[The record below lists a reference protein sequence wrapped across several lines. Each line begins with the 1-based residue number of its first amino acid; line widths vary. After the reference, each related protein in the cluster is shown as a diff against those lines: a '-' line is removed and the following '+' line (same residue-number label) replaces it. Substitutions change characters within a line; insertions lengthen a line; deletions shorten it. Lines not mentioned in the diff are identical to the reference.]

1 MALFLTDEE
10 LDALAEKAQKVLNAP
25 TKEDAVRQ
33 ALERVV
39 ENNPTE
45 TRANKGQSTRAER
58 LKALQQEYQAMG
70 SLDPDF
76 DEKKYVDQMWEN

>member
-10 LDALAEKAQKVLNAP
+10 LNALAEKAQKVLNAP

-39 ENNPTE
+39 EKDTTKTGRNRSQN
-45 TRANKGQSTRAER
+45 TRAER
-58 LKALQQEYQAMG
+58 LKALQREYQALG
-70 SLDPDF
+70 SLNPDF

>member
-39 ENNPTE
+39 ENTDTPATDTEEKTLAEKVKAIQDEVRRLGTPNP
-45 TRANKGQSTRAER
+45 NFDQ
-58 LKALQQEYQAMG
+58 KAF
-70 SLDPDF
+70 LD
-76 DEKKYVDQMWEN
+76 EMWEI

>member
-25 TKEDAVRQ
+25 TKKDAVRQ

-39 ENNPTE
+39 ADTPATSAEEKETLAEKVKAIQDEVRRLGTPNP
-45 TRANKGQSTRAER
+45 NFDQ
-58 LKALQQEYQAMG
+58 KAF
-70 SLDPDF
+70 LDD
-76 DEKKYVDQMWEN
+76 MWEI

>member
-1 MALFLTDEE
+1 MALFPTDEK

-39 ENNPTE
+39 DDAPATHAREGTLAEKVKAIQDEVRRLGTPNP
-45 TRANKGQSTRAER
+45 NFDQ
-58 LKALQQEYQAMG
+58 KAF
-70 SLDPDF
+70 LD
-76 DEKKYVDQMWEN
+76 EMWEI

>member
-1 MALFLTDEE
+1 MALFLTDEK

-39 ENNPTE
+39 ENTDTPTTDTEEKTLAEKVKAIQDEVRRLGTPNP
-45 TRANKGQSTRAER
+45 NFDQ
-58 LKALQQEYQAMG
+58 KAF
-70 SLDPDF
+70 LD
-76 DEKKYVDQMWEN
+76 EMWEI